1 MELERNRRDKSLKAN
16 VKREKHSVFST
27 DAMVNHSPTEFRL
40 TFFDTW
46 MTRPADGGAIAQ
58 NKDVVSEVV
67 LTPTHFKALCSAM
80 QDNLKKY
87 EGRFGEISMPG
98 PRPGQSEEKDKDQTE
113 SYAYR

>member
-1 MELERNRRDKSLKAN
+1 MEKKGLKAN
-16 VKREKHSVFST
+16 VKRQKHSVFST

-46 MTRPADGGAIAQ
+46 MTRPADGGAISQ

-87 EGRFGEISMPG
+87 EGRFGEITLPG
-98 PRPGQSEEKDKDQTE
+98 PRQNQTEDKDQTQ

>member
-1 MELERNRRDKSLKAN
+1 MSKDGRERGLKAN
-16 VKREKHSVFST
+16 VKRERHSAFST

-46 MTRPADGGAIAQ
+46 MTGPVDSGGISQ
-58 NKDVVSEVV
+58 NKDVVAEVV

-87 EGRFGEISMPG
+87 EKRFGEINLPG
-98 PRPGQSEEKDKDQTE
+98 PRPGQQQDKDETE

>member
-1 MELERNRRDKSLKAN
+1 MKAN

-27 DAMVNHSPTEFRL
+27 DAMVNHSSTEFRL

-46 MTRPADGGAIAQ
+46 MTRPAEGGAIAQ

-87 EGRFGEISMPG
+87 EGRFGEINLPG
-98 PRPGQSEEKDKDQTE
+98 PRPAQSEEKDQTE